1 MSCEAQRINDQ
12 MQCGR
17 CGLAWDV
24 GDSDPPKCSRKID
37 RRAIPER
44 AVTRAVARVEAK
56 PVPLMLT
63 VRIYAELPDDLAR
76 EMVREYRENS
86 TYDDVAGMKM
96 AYAYFIKG
104 LG

>member
-1 MSCEAQRINDQ
+1 MACEAQRCNDQ

-24 GDSDPPKCSRKID
+24 ADPEPPKCGRKID

-44 AVTRAVARVEAK
+44 AVTRAVTRMETA

-63 VRIYAELPDDLAR
+63 ARIYTELPADLAR
-76 EMVREYRENS
+76 EMLREYRKGR
-86 TYDDVAGMKM
+86 DAVAGMQL
-96 AYAYFIKG
+96 AYAHFVKG